1 MTAERLAKLRA
12 IAAERGLDAML
23 ISNPHNRR
31 YISGFTGTA
40 CHLLVDAKHQ
50 ILATDSRYTEQAAG
64 ESPGWDVRDT
74 AQAPDWLPRFVSEL
88 GIRTLGIEADD
99 LTVAQHSRLREP
111 LLQAGCQMVDTDG
124 LVAGMRIRKD
134 AAETAHLEKAVR
146 IGDEALMEAT
156 RDLEPG
162 ITERELAIRYLIA
175 ARRLGASNISF
186 DTIVASG
193 PNAAR
198 PHHQPTDR
206 AVREGE
212 TIVFDC
218 GVIYEGY
225 CSDLTRTLV
234 IGDAP
239 PKVREVYNIVLE
251 AQAKGI
257 EAVKPGIKGKDAD
270 AAARAVIERAGYG
283 PQFGH
288 GLGHGVGLEIHEL
301 PYLSRGGELTLEAG
315 AAVTVEPGIY
325 IPGWGG
331 VRIEDVVLVED
342 GGARLL
348 SKAPKLN
355 L

>member
-1 MTAERLAKLRA
+1 MTHRLANLRSS
-12 IAAERGLDAML
+12 AAGMGLDGVL

-31 YISGFTGTA
+31 YIAGFTGTA
-40 CHLLVDAKHQ
+40 CNLLVTPKHQ
-50 ILATDSRYTEQAAG
+50 ILATDPRYTEQAAG
-64 ESPGWDVRDT
+64 ESPGWDVRDISQT
-74 AQAPDWLPRFVSEL
+74 PGWLAQFVREL
-88 GIRTLGIEADD
+88 GIRQLGFEADH
-99 LTVAQHSRLREP
+99 LTVAQHGRLRNQLRE
-111 LLQAGCQMVDTDG
+111 ADCEMVETSE
-124 LVAGMRIRKD
+124 LVANMRITKD
-134 AAETAHLEKAVR
+134 QQEVASLEKAIS

-156 RDLEPG
+156 RGMQPG
-162 ITERELAIRYLIA
+162 VTERQLAINYLTA

-206 AVREGE
+206 QIQEGE
-212 TIVFDC
+212 PIVFDC

-234 IGDAP
+234 LGEPP
-239 PKVREVYNIVLE
+239 PKVREIYNIVLE
-251 AQAKGI
+251 AQTKGI

-270 AAARAVIERAGYG
+270 AAARQVIERAGYG

-288 GLGHGVGLEIHEL
+288 GLGHGVGLEIHEQ
-301 PYLSRGGELTLEAG
+301 PYLSRGGELTLQPG

-331 VRIEDVVLVED
+331 VRIEDVVLVEET
-342 GGARLL
+342 GARLL
-348 SKAPKLN
+348 SKAPKMN